1 MIKKFSVGG
10 MTCSACTS
18 GIERNLKKSSGIN
31 EVNVSLIEKT
41 MTVNFDENVTS
52 TEKIIAIVE
61 SLGYNASVYG
71 HKKED
76 KFTDAKKL
84 KNRFFI
90 SLLLLLPL
98 MYFCMGGM
106 LNLPLPDKKINFI
119 IQFLLATVILIINKH
134 FFIGG
139 TKAVI
144 HRSPNMDTLV
154 SLGSISAYIYSIV
167 VTVMLLFKIADP
179 AHTFFE
185 GSAMVVTLVNL
196 GKWLEELSK
205 IKTGDEID
213 KLSKLLP
220 KTATVIKDGKET
232 TVLTSEIT
240 VGDVVLLRAGD
251 YAPIDGVVTNG
262 QAGVDKSAI
271 TGESLPE
278 EIGVNDKVQSGSILT
293 DGYILVKAEQ
303 VGESTLFNK
312 IVEIVKKAGAS
323 KAPVQKFADKVSG
336 VFVPVVTSIAILTF
350 VVWLII
356 SKDLYTAFNYG
367 ISVLV
372 ISCPCALGLA
382 TPVAVMAGTGRGATD
397 GILFKNAES
406 LQFAHKLNCVLLDK
420 TATITEGKPSVTDYI
435 NYTGESNETLFPIIS
450 ALENKSNHPLSQ
462 SIIDYCGDTNKTVL
476 EYEYLTGKGIKG
488 TVDGVKYYLGN
499 KKILPNTISLEN
511 VSKFDGKTILYF
523 ADDYQLISIF
533 AVADKVKKDSKIAI
547 QKLKEQGIKTVM
559 ITGDNLDTAKSIANQ
574 VGIEEYS
581 YEVLPEDKY
590 LIVEKYKKQG
600 YFTAMVGDGIN
611 DSPALKSADIGIA
624 IGTGTDIAID
634 SSDIV
639 IANGSLTAINKAIN
653 LSKKTFKIIKENLFW
668 AFFYNVIGIPIA
680 GGALAFLGVTLTPMI
695 ASIMMSLSSL
705 FVVTNALRISNRKRK
720 IKEQKVKEVITAYI
734 DGMHC
739 NHCAKKVSDA
749 LSKIKG
755 VVNVKVDLENK
766 KATLLLM
773 DSVDNEKIK
782 KVIEELGFTL
792 NNIMR

>member
-71 HKKED
+71 HKKEN
-76 KFTDAKKL
+76 KFADAKKL

-139 TKAVI
+139 TKAII

-406 LQFAHKLNCVLLDK
+406 LQFAHKINCVLLDK

-462 SIIDYCGDTNKTVL
+462 SVIDYCGESNKTVL

-488 TVDGVKYYLGN
+488 TVDGVKYY
-499 KKILPNTISLEN
+499 
-511 VSKFDGKTILYF
+511 
-523 ADDYQLISIF
+523 
-533 AVADKVKKDSKIAI
+533 
-547 QKLKEQGIKTVM
+547 
-559 ITGDNLDTAKSIANQ
+559 
-574 VGIEEYS
+574 
-581 YEVLPEDKY
+581 
-590 LIVEKYKKQG
+590 
-600 YFTAMVGDGIN
+600 
-611 DSPALKSADIGIA
+611 
-624 IGTGTDIAID
+624 
-634 SSDIV
+634 
-639 IANGSLTAINKAIN
+639 
-653 LSKKTFKIIKENLFW
+653 
-668 AFFYNVIGIPIA
+668 
-680 GGALAFLGVTLTPMI
+680 
-695 ASIMMSLSSL
+695 
-705 FVVTNALRISNRKRK
+705 
-720 IKEQKVKEVITAYI
+720 
-734 DGMHC
+734 
-739 NHCAKKVSDA
+739 
-749 LSKIKG
+749 
-755 VVNVKVDLENK
+755 
-766 KATLLLM
+766 
-773 DSVDNEKIK
+773 
-782 KVIEELGFTL
+782 
-792 NNIMR
+792 

>member
-61 SLGYNASVYG
+61 SLGYTASVYG
-71 HKKED
+71 QKKED
-76 KFTDAKKL
+76 KFADAKKL

-106 LNLPLPDKKINFI
+106 LNLPLPNKKINFI
-119 IQFLLATVILIINKH
+119 IQFILATIILIINRH
-134 FFIGG
+134 FFISG

-144 HRSPNMDTLV
+144 HHSPNMDTLV

-167 VTVMLLFKIADP
+167 VTVMLLLKIADP

-205 IKTGDEID
+205 IKTGDAID

-251 YAPIDGVVTNG
+251 YAPIDGVVITG

-336 VFVPVVTSIAILTF
+336 VFVPVVTSIAIITF

-462 SIIDYCGDTNKTVL
+462 SVIDYCGDTNKTVL

-499 KKILPNTISLEN
+499 KKILPSTINLEN
-511 VSKFDGKTILYF
+511 HPKFDGKTILYF

-559 ITGDNLDTAKSIANQ
+559 ITGDNFDTAKSIANQ
-574 VGIEEYS
+574 VGIDEYS

-611 DSPALKSADIGIA
+611 DSPALKSANIGIA

-639 IANGSLTAINKAIN
+639 IANGSLTAIKKAID

-705 FVVTNALRISNRKRK
+705 FVVTNALRISKRKEK

-739 NHCAKKVSDA
+739 NHCVKKVSDA
-749 LSKIKG
+749 LSKLKG

-766 KATLLLM
+766 KATLSLI

-792 NNIMR
+792 KNIVR

>member
-76 KFTDAKKL
+76 KFADAKKL

-134 FFIGG
+134 FFISG

-167 VTVMLLFKIADP
+167 VTVMLLFKIVDP

-499 KKILPNTISLEN
+499 KKILPSTINLEN
-511 VSKFDGKTILYF
+511 LLKFDGKTILYF

-547 QKLKEQGIKTVM
+547 QELKEQGIKTVM

-639 IANGSLTAINKAIN
+639 IANGSLTAIKKTID
-653 LSKKTFKIIKENLFW
+653 LSKKTFKIIEENLFW

-705 FVVTNALRISNRKRK
+705 FVVTNALRISKRKEK

-766 KATLLLM
+766 KATLSLM